1 MWQRTIALVACA
13 SGGAALVWLLLP
25 GRGLGWVGALAGA
38 VAWQVWDHRRWRAVL
53 TWLRE
58 PRPADTPEVDGAW
71 GELVARVR
79 RALKAA
85 NRKARKAQARL
96 QEFLSAIQASP
107 NGVVLLSKEGTI
119 EWCNVMAGE
128 HLGFDAKRDLG
139 QRIRNLVRDP
149 VFIQYLNQRDFT
161 QPVEIDA
168 RQARAGQPRRI
179 AVQIFPY
186 AKGRRLL
193 LTRDVT
199 ALQLAEAMRRDF
211 VANVSHEIRS
221 PLTVIAGFIETLQT
235 LPLDEAQRQHY
246 LGLMAQQA
254 QRMQALVDDLLTLS
268 RLEGSPAPDASHW
281 VAVSA
286 LVEEA
291 AAHARALA
299 DVLHGGGQTI
309 EVQRGPE
316 VEVAG
321 HAGELASA
329 LGNLASNA
337 VRYTPADG
345 HITVGWTVLPDETVD
360 IWVRDDGPGIAPEHL
375 PRLTERFY
383 RVDRSR
389 SRDTGGTGLGL
400 AIVKHVAQR
409 HGGELLIDSTVGK
422 GSTFRLRLPPAR
434 VMVLSSP
441 DGARASNRQDAPSA
455 LGAARS

>member
-1 MWQRTIALVACA
+1 MWQRTTALVACVSA
-13 SGGAALVWLLLP
+13 GAALVWLFLP
-25 GRGLGWVGALAGA
+25 GHGMAWLGALAGA
-38 VAWQVWDHRRWRAVL
+38 VAWQAWDHRHWRAVL
-53 TWLRE
+53 AWLRE
-58 PRPADTPEVDGAW
+58 PKPGDTPELDGAW

-79 RALKAA
+79 RALKGA

-149 VFIQYLNQRDFT
+149 LFIQYLNQRDFT
-161 QPVEIDA
+161 QAVEIDG
-168 RQARAGQPRRI
+168 RQARPGHPQRI

-221 PLTVIAGFIETLQT
+221 PLTVITGFIETLQT
-235 LPLDEAQRQHY
+235 LPLNDAQRQQY

-254 QRMQALVDDLLTLS
+254 QRMQALVEDLLTLS
-268 RLEGSPAPDASHW
+268 RLEGSPPPDASQW
-281 VAVSA
+281 LEVSA

-299 DVLHGGGQTI
+299 DVLHGGRQTI
-309 EVQRGPE
+309 EVQRGPHA
-316 VEVAG
+316 EVAG
-321 HAGELASA
+321 QGSELASA

-337 VRYTPADG
+337 VRYTPAGG
-345 HITVGWTVLPDETVD
+345 HITLGWTVLPDEALE

-409 HGGELLIDSTVGK
+409 HGGELLIDSTVGR

-434 VMVLSSP
+434 VLVP
-441 DGARASNRQDAPSA
+441 APSTSAPAGKPHEA
-455 LGAARS
+455 LSAAGATRS